1 MLAERDIYA
10 LEFLNYAKRQEA
22 EVMAMTDIASVE
34 NYDVTA
40 GYPEMLKFEL

>member
-1 MLAERDIYA
+1 MR
-10 LEFLNYAKRQEA
+10 RQEA
-22 EVMAMTDIASVE
+22 EVMAMTDIEAVE